1 MVDKTETITLLPH
14 PIIFESGE
22 PDTSKDSR
30 TEGTLLG
37 KDVWKLV
44 AQVPWTDFPVTY
56 LTYPR
61 TDSTKPAIGAY
72 RVELNRGKVK
82 NGRDGS
88 GNDYDYYWNAI
99 TWTLLGEQEA
109 PAPSANGGQSAGSSG
124 GGGYSRNNDDVMN
137 RSVSISYAKDL
148 LVAGKIERS
157 ELFEVAANM
166 YDSMTTGFTEVK

>member
-44 AQVPWTDFPVTY
+44 AQAPWTDFPVTY

-88 GNDYDYYWNAI
+88 GNDYDYFWNAI

-109 PAPSANGGQSAGSSG
+109 PAPSANGGQPAAPRIVG
-124 GGGYSRNNDDVMN
+124 GNSTAEEKKD
-137 RSVSISYAKDL
+137 RSVALSYAKDAWC
-148 LVAGKIERS
+148 AGKIERG
-157 ELFEVAANM
+157 ELIELAGLFHDAMVN
-166 YDSMTTGFTEVK
+166 GFTEEE

>member
-88 GNDYDYYWNAI
+88 GNDYDYFWNAI

-109 PAPSANGGQSAGSSG
+109 PAPSANGGQPAAPRIVG
-124 GGGYSRNNDDVMN
+124 GNSTAEEKKD
-137 RSVSISYAKDL
+137 RSVALSYAKDAWC
-148 LVAGKIERS
+148 AGKIERG
-157 ELFEVAANM
+157 ELIELAGLFHDAMGN
-166 YDSMTTGFTEVK
+166 GFTEEE

>member
-88 GNDYDYYWNAI
+88 GNDYDYFWNAI

-109 PAPSANGGQSAGSSG
+109 PAPSANGGQPAAPRIVG
-124 GGGYSRNNDDVMN
+124 GNSTAEEKKD
-137 RSVSISYAKDL
+137 RSVALSYAKDAWC
-148 LVAGKIERS
+148 AGKIERG
-157 ELFEVAANM
+157 ELIELANLFHDAMVNGFE
-166 YDSMTTGFTEVK
+166 EEE